1 MGRERTGRE
10 YGTRR
15 DWHWSAVLP
24 LNYFPSLRTLQI
36 DYKNPLCICDY
47 KLLHLCSEHCRE
59 LFRFISF
66 FRSAADR
73 DTVYCAVV
81 RVLQYGYVEYT
92 VYIIDYRIRYCG
104 AARFAVQCS
113 PLVSLRFFSL
123 PIYCARTIPTD
134 SNIIKIIEL
143 INMFS
148 YSYIRCVLK
157 TFSHQ
162 NRRLCTLGAL

>member
-1 MGRERTGRE
+1 MLPAFSLLSLTSDCEYWTRWDCMGRERTGRE

-66 FRSAADR
+66 FSICRRSR
-73 DTVYCAVV
+73 HCILCSSTRTTIRICRVHSIYHRLQNKILRSCAV
-81 RVLQYGYVEYT
+81 
-92 VYIIDYRIRYCG
+92 CG
-104 AARFAVQCS
+104 PMQSTRFVAF
-113 PLVSLRFFSL
+113 LFFANLLR
-123 PIYCARTIPTD
+123 
-134 SNIIKIIEL
+134 
-143 INMFS
+143 S
-148 YSYIRCVLK
+148 YNSD
-157 TFSHQ
+157 
-162 NRRLCTLGAL
+162 